1 MFLKQ
6 ADKKDKENNNQGF
19 SLIEVLIAMAI
30 FSIGIMAIAV
40 LQISGINSNSSA
52 RKITDVTYYAENQ
65 METLMSLPW
74 NDANLT
80 DTMGIPYQQQIL
92 DDNGVNTGYTMT
104 WNVTD
109 TDLDGNFNAD
119 SKIINLTVS
128 HDAFNIGSISMT
140 YIYPRPPE

>member
-30 FSIGIMAIAV
+30 FSIGIMAIAA
-40 LQISGINSNSSA
+40 LQITGINSNSSA

-74 NDANLT
+74 ADADLIAGTHTEATADGYTIEWIVTNSDLDANG
-80 DTMGIPYQQQIL
+80 D
-92 DDNGVNTGYTMT
+92 
-104 WNVTD
+104 
-109 TDLDGNFNAD
+109 AD
-119 SKIINLTVS
+119 SKIIDLAVS

-140 YIYPRPPE
+140 YIYPRPPD